1 MPQNRRLLGTALTF
15 MACLGFSIVPA
26 LAKSSYDAGANALG
40 VMTVRFSIA
49 TVLLLVARL
58 VFGRKESWPDRRRT
72 IELLVIGAV
81 GITAVSLTYFIAIDD
96 IDTSLAIVLWYVY
109 PIFVVAVSWVLFK
122 KRPRRNVFVALP
134 FTLAGI
140 AITAGQVSGGSGT
153 AITLVMVSSFLF
165 SFYILALDRAS
176 RGVGLITNVTVLS
189 IGTAIGYWIVCLTP
203 ITPLEARFPDDT
215 RTWVLITTLAVFGT
229 TAPFLFSV
237 AGLTRLEASTYS
249 VITTIEPV
257 LGIIVAVL
265 FLGESMS
272 ATRLIGAALVIGAL
286 VGFSVSESRAP
297 ATPAHQ

>member
-1 MPQNRRLLGTALTF
+1 VSQNRRLLGTALTF
-15 MACLGFSIVPA
+15 MACVGFSIVPA

-49 TVLLLVARL
+49 TVLLFVARF
-58 VFGRKESWPDRRRT
+58 VFGRKESWPDRRR
-72 IELLVIGAV
+72 IVELLVIGAV

-109 PIFVVAVSWVLFK
+109 PVFVVAVSWVLFK
-122 KRPRRNVFVALP
+122 KRPRKNVFIALP

-140 AITAGQVSGGSGT
+140 AVTAGQVSGGSGT

-189 IGTAIGYWIVCLTP
+189 LGTAIGYWIVCLTP

-257 LGIIVAVL
+257 IGIIVAVL

-272 ATRLIGAALVIGAL
+272 PERLIGAALVIGAL

>member
-1 MPQNRRLLGTALTF
+1 

-40 VMTVRFSIA
+40 VMTVRFSVA

>member
-1 MPQNRRLLGTALTF
+1 

-72 IELLVIGAV
+72 IELLAIGAV

-122 KRPRRNVFVALP
+122 KRPRKNVFIALP

>member
-15 MACLGFSIVPA
+15 MACLGFTIVPA

-40 VMTVRFSIA
+40 VMTVRFSVA

-72 IELLVIGAV
+72 IELLIIGAV

>member
-1 MPQNRRLLGTALTF
+1 

-40 VMTVRFSIA
+40 VMTVRFSVA

-58 VFGRKESWPDRRRT
+58 VFGRNESWPDRRRT

-203 ITPLEARFPDDT
+203 ITPLEARFPDDM

-272 ATRLIGAALVIGAL
+272 ATQLIGAALVIGAL

>member
-40 VMTVRFSIA
+40 VMTVRFSVA

-122 KRPRRNVFVALP
+122 KRPRRNVFIALP

>member
-122 KRPRRNVFVALP
+122 KRPRKNVFIALP

>member
-1 MPQNRRLLGTALTF
+1 VRQNRLLAGTAFTF
-15 MACLGFSIVPA
+15 LAALGFSIVPA
-26 LAKSSYDAGANALG
+26 IAKSAYENGANALG

-49 TVLLLVARL
+49 TALLLVARL
-58 VFGRKESWPDRRRT
+58 LFGRNESWPTPRRT
-72 IELLVIGAV
+72 VELLLIGAV

-140 AITAGQVSGGSGT
+140 AITAGQVSGGTGT
-153 AITLVMVSSFLF
+153 AITLVMASSLLF
-165 SFYILALDRAS
+165 SFYILALDRA
-176 RGVGLITNVTVLS
+176 RKGVGLITNVTVLS

-203 ITPLEARFPDDT
+203 ITPLEPQFPSDT
-215 RTWVLITTLAVFGT
+215 RTSALICVLAVFGT
-229 TAPFLFSV
+229 TAPFLCSV
-237 AGLTRLEASTYS
+237 AGLTRLEAATYS

-257 LGIIVAVL
+257 IGIIVAVV

-272 ATRLIGAALVIGAL
+272 LARLTGAALVIGAL

-297 ATPAHQ
+297 ATLAHQ

>member
-72 IELLVIGAV
+72 IELLIIGAV

-109 PIFVVAVSWVLFK
+109 PVFVVAVSWVLFK
-122 KRPRRNVFVALP
+122 KRPRKNVFIALP

-140 AITAGQVSGGSGT
+140 AATAGQVSGGSGT

-189 IGTAIGYWIVCLTP
+189 LGTAIGYWIVCLTP

>member
-1 MPQNRRLLGTALTF
+1 

-122 KRPRRNVFVALP
+122 KRPRKNVFIALP

>member
-58 VFGRKESWPDRRRT
+58 VFGRNESWPDRRRT

-122 KRPRRNVFVALP
+122 KRPRKNVFIALP

-203 ITPLEARFPDDT
+203 ITPLEAHFPDDT

>member
-1 MPQNRRLLGTALTF
+1 MPQNRRLLGTAFTF

-49 TVLLLVARL
+49 GLFLIVARL
-58 VFGRKESWPDRRRT
+58 TFGRKESWPTPRQT
-72 IELLVIGAV
+72 LILLAIGAV

-96 IDTSLAIVLWYVY
+96 IDTSLAIVLWYIY
-109 PIFVVAVSWVLFK
+109 PLFVVAVSWAILK
-122 KRPRRNVFVALP
+122 KRPRRNVFIALP

-140 AITAGQVSGGSGT
+140 AITAGQLSGGSGS

-165 SFYILALDRAS
+165 SFYIISLDKAS
-176 RGVGLITNVTVLS
+176 RGIGLLTNVTVLT
-189 IGTAIGYWIVCLTP
+189 IGTAIGYWIVCL
-203 ITPLEARFPDDT
+203 FPVTSLDPVFPSDT
-215 RTWVLITTLAVFGT
+215 NTWILIVVLAVFGT

-257 LGIIVAVL
+257 LGIIVAVI

-272 ATRLIGAALVIGAL
+272 VPRFIGAALVIGAL

>member
-122 KRPRRNVFVALP
+122 KRPRRNVFIALP

-272 ATRLIGAALVIGAL
+272 AARLIGAALVIGAL

>member
-1 MPQNRRLLGTALTF
+1 

-122 KRPRRNVFVALP
+122 KRPRRNVFIALP